1 MLKHELNLQRIFLI
15 KMTKAILFDAS
26 SLIGFSMNGL
36 LYIIEELKKNFDGHF
51 IITKEV
57 KYEII
62 DRPLNIKRFKLEAL
76 KLTELLNKKVL
87 EMPDVFGINQT
98 AISKKT
104 QELLDTAN
112 SMYHDHK
119 GDIHLLDLGET
130 SCLALGKA
138 LNEKKIDYVLAI
150 DERTTRMLC
159 EKPDNLKKLLQKKLH
174 TSIKYDKS
182 KAKIFQGFK
191 IIRSVELIYIAHKKG
206 LTKLK
211 GKQALD
217 ALLFAL
223 KFKGCSVSHEEI
235 EQIEKLG

>member
-1 MLKHELNLQRIFLI
+1 
-15 KMTKAILFDAS
+15 MTKAIIFDAS

-36 LYIIEELKKNFDGHF
+36 LYIIEELKKNFNGHF

-57 KYEII
+57 KYEVI
-62 DRPLNIKRFKLEAL
+62 DKPLKIKRFKLEAL
-76 KLTELLNKKVL
+76 KITELLNKKVL
-87 EMPDVFGINQT
+87 EMPDALSIDEKI
-98 AISKKT
+98 ISKKT
-104 QELLDTAN
+104 QEILDTAN
-112 SMYHDHK
+112 SMYRDKK
-119 GDIHLLDLGET
+119 GHIHLLDLGES
-130 SCLALGKA
+130 SCLALAKA
-138 LNEKKIDYVLAI
+138 LNEKKIENVLSV

-174 TSIKYDKS
+174 TSINYDKT
-182 KAKIFQGFK
+182 KAKTFQGFK
-191 IIRSVELIYIAHKKG
+191 IIRSVELIYLAYKKG

>member
-1 MLKHELNLQRIFLI
+1 
-15 KMTKAILFDAS
+15 MTKAIIFDAS

-51 IITKEV
+51 IVTKEV

-62 DRPLNIKRFKLEAL
+62 DRPLKIKRFKLEAL

-87 EMPDVFGINQT
+87 EMPDVFGIDEKI
-98 AISKKT
+98 ISKKT
-104 QELLDTAN
+104 QEILDISN
-112 SMYHDHK
+112 SMYKQHK
-119 GDIHLLDLGET
+119 GDIHLLDLGES
-130 SCLALGKA
+130 SCLALGKM
-138 LNEKKIDYVLAI
+138 LNEKKIDNVLSV

-174 TSIKYDKS
+174 TSISYDKT
-182 KAKIFQGFK
+182 KTHHFQGFK
-191 IIRSVELIYIAHKKG
+191 IIRSVELAYMAYKKG

-223 KFKGCSVSHEEI
+223 KFKGCSVSHDEI
-235 EQIEKLG
+235 EQIKKLG